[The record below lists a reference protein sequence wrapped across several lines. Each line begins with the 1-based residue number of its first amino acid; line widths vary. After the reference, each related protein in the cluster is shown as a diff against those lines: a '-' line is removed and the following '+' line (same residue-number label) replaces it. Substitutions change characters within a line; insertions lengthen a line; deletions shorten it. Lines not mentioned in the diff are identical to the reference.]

1 MKKRV
6 KVIKCSNEG
15 YWYKDSIGDV
25 FDIVTNENVD
35 FLYDVIDRDA
45 CLIKYDCKVVDIIK
59 PIKYI
64 KTHEI

>member
-1 MKKRV
+1 MRDIGIKILLV
-6 KVIKCSNEG
+6 K
-15 YWYKDSIGDV
+15 
-25 FDIVTNENVD
+25 NVD